1 MRGRFG
7 EARKKIRHPLAS
19 HLHKKSIRTKID
31 LARPVGSSLWGK
43 LNLFEKTRLVPGREY
58 STTHQWAEVDLTR
71 LPACISQVQTKFRKS
86 CDLDEFHNNN
96 LEPSPNLV
104 NIPSYFELR
113 ERTFLAHVCP

>member
-1 MRGRFG
+1 MRVRFG

-71 LPACISQVQTKFRKS
+71 LPAFISQVQTKFRKS
-86 CDLDEFHNNN
+86 CDLDEFHHNN
-96 LEPSPNLV
+96 LEPWPNLV
-104 NIPSYFELR
+104 NIRPRSP
-113 ERTFLAHVCP
+113 H